1 MTLSLRL
8 PNSLHRAAREL
19 SKREGASINQLI
31 ASALAEKIAAIDTE
45 TYLLKRAE
53 RGSLEAF
60 NAALANVP
68 DAPCDEADR
77 AFIASTK
84 RSGNRTRKN

>member
-45 TYLLKRAE
+45 TYLLNRAE
-53 RGSLEAF
+53 RGSKKAF
-60 NAALANVP
+60 AQALAKVP

-77 AFIASTK
+77 I
-84 RSGNRTRKN
+84 